1 MAALPSKGQVTSP
14 KRIRDALHV
23 SPGATVVGANYPGR
37 RPRKLSPG
45 GQDSS
50 RRPAAPNTHKPAPT
64 PAQPHQLKDR
74 TQALRLMGLLAHWV
88 GECGAQLQPLV
99 PALADEL
106 RRHPVLHADETPVAM
121 LKPGNKKTQQGLGL
135 ELLHHPL
142 QPGAGGGL
150 RLRAD
155 AQRTKCA

>member
-1 MAALPSKGQVTSP
+1 MQAPVAPHIIDKGLPT
-14 KRIRDALHV
+14 A
-23 SPGATVVGANYPGR
+23 
-37 RPRKLSPG
+37 
-45 GQDSS
+45 
-50 RRPAAPNTHKPAPT
+50 
-64 PAQPHQLKDR
+64 
-74 TQALRLMGLLAHWV
+74 GLLAQVLVAKYLDHLPLYRQERIFERAGLAIARSTLAQWV